1 MQRVSPV
8 ERNLIMLNIVV
19 FIIQQIK
26 PEVTFFISLFGIES
40 EYFKPFQLFTYMFAH
55 GGFFHIFFNMLI
67 LATTGP
73 ILENFWG
80 QTKFL
85 TFYLVT
91 GIGAGV
97 FHLLIQSYFFPC
109 DANIPMLGASGAIY
123 GILMGFGMMFPNME
137 LMLLFPP
144 IPIKAK
150 YLVWVLGGMTFLM
163 SGAGVAHFA
172 HLGGIIFAFILLRIW
187 RKQGGSYF

>member
-91 GIGAGV
+91 GIGASV
-97 FHLLIQSYFFPC
+97 FHLLIQSYFFPSK
-109 DANIPMLGASGAIY
+109 ANIPMLKTSSAIY